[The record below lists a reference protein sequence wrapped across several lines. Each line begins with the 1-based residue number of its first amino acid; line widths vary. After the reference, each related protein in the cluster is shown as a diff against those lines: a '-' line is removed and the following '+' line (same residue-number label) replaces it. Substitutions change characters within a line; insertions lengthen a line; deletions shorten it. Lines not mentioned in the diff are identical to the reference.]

1 MAQYNTLNVKLSN
14 LQLNKLKSGT
24 KDGNEITLEISSNV
38 IGDSND
44 GNNFPH
50 NLFLTNTQVWRLLK
64 AFANNSSAKIKLS
77 ATQLYKIGEFLGR
90 LLESLLKIGLPW
102 IENVLKPLAKSV
114 LIPLGL
120 TSGASATDAAIH
132 KKVFGSG
139 VTT

>member
-44 GNNFPH
+44 GNNFAY
-50 NLFLTNTQVWRLLK
+50 NLFLTNTQFWKLLK
-64 AFANNSSAKIKLS
+64 TFANNSSANIKLS

-90 LLESLLKIGLPW
+90 LSESLL
-102 IENVLKPLAKSV
+102 
-114 LIPLGL
+114 
-120 TSGASATDAAIH
+120 
-132 KKVFGSG
+132 
-139 VTT
+139 